1 MWKLAVLVAIIS
13 LVSAAVAVL
22 AVQFILLN
30 LGVSEAITNPVA
42 LVAGLIAIGLSEWR
56 VRRWWANRHEGV

>member
-22 AVQFILLN
+22 SVQFVLLN
-30 LGVSEAITNPVA
+30 LRVSEAVTNPIA
-42 LVAGLIAIGLSEWR
+42 LVAGLAAIALTEWC
-56 VRRWWANRHEGV
+56 VRRWWANRH